1 MGVVGS
7 VVRGTDD
14 GRSMGGGRE
23 VFVVRVRRVEGW
35 EDSGRVEGSLEKVKC
50 VTCHTVVLDHGRQE
64 LAWRLKSVL
73 PVGFLQ
79 HQGCV
84 FSGGVRR

>member
-1 MGVVGS
+1 
-7 VVRGTDD
+7 
-14 GRSMGGGRE
+14 MGGQWKG
-23 VFVVRVRRVEGW
+23 G
-35 EDSGRVEGSLEKVKC
+35 GLTEKSNAEMK
-50 VTCHTVVLDHGRQE
+50 TCHAGGTRPWEPLQSE

-79 HQGCV
+79 HQGRV

>member
-1 MGVVGS
+1 
-7 VVRGTDD
+7 
-14 GRSMGGGRE
+14 MGGQWKGGGLTGKSNAE
-23 VFVVRVRRVEGW
+23 IRVM
-35 EDSGRVEGSLEKVKC
+35 
-50 VTCHTVVLDHGRQE
+50 CHTVVLDHGRQE